1 MKGVSA
7 KVFLSFEKDYQNGQ
21 LAQQTFFL
29 LLLLSIYFPTLTWE
43 MKSGV
48 RSIPFFHM
56 FKNRNFKFL
65 RPSASHK
72 GRHNSVDPSLK
83 LLDDANQES
92 TLDLFKVNKLDAP
105 VGCLGASISFPRL
118 IFQVEGTYQKPCPL
132 VVVTGDIKVAKVGKA
147 I

>member
-29 LLLLSIYFPTLTWE
+29 LLFLSIYFPTLTWE

-56 FKNRNFKFL
+56 FKGRIELVLYSELDKRLLGVFL
-65 RPSASHK
+65 FSENGP
-72 GRHNSVDPSLK
+72 
-83 LLDDANQES
+83 
-92 TLDLFKVNKLDAP
+92 
-105 VGCLGASISFPRL
+105 
-118 IFQVEGTYQKPCPL
+118 
-132 VVVTGDIKVAKVGKA
+132 
-147 I
+147 